1 MGRRTIYLRRYV
13 RSKLVV
19 LCWHTFPNLL
29 NENKFPCLQDK
40 YLIFSLK
47 FISGMNSIVLYL
59 GHYVAWNTGP
69 FNYISGNEAYI
80 LGHILYGPTMK
91 NGRVKIDPFFLIWF
105 P

>member
-1 MGRRTIYLRRYV
+1 
-13 RSKLVV
+13 
-19 LCWHTFPNLL
+19 
-29 NENKFPCLQDK
+29 
-40 YLIFSLK
+40 
-47 FISGMNSIVLYL
+47 MNSIVLYL